1 MGAYKPILA
10 DSWRLYKNSIWFV
23 TYLSHFYKP
32 ILSWWRIQSS
42 LRFSLSKNVDSCMF
56 FFPQINVYKIYKMS
70 SEYSFIN
77 ELFSIMFTNYY
88 VPTKLR

>member
-23 TYLSHFYKP
+23 TYLSHFINP
-32 ILSWWRIQSS
+32 FCPGDA
-42 LRFSLSKNVDSCMF
+42 FSLLWDFRYQKTLTAVW

>member
-42 LRFSLSKNVDSCMF
+42 LRFSFYAFPKNLGRNSQVSLICEHYMI
-56 FFPQINVYKIYKMS
+56 PMRKK
-70 SEYSFIN
+70 SEPHITLVVAFKAKWFRFI
-77 ELFSIMFTNYY
+77 
-88 VPTKLR
+88 